1 MMIMV
6 MIIVAMIMD
15 NDDDND
21 DTDDAV
27 PANNKIAYNS
37 VTSRLCILE
46 SDITRRSSE
55 LVHYSIHSLIHWCNL
70 LL

>member
-46 SDITRRSSE
+46 SDITVVRAS
-55 LVHYSIHSLIHWCNL
+55 
-70 LL
+70 